1 MKNKSSLLFLC
12 LALAALLLGM
22 LFGILAGMQ
31 YILPDFIK
39 TVLPFNN
46 LRPFHVTSVISWIV
60 LSATGG
66 VYYYL
71 HENLKP
77 SPAGLL
83 PKIHFAVFLTTG
95 ILIYYSYYTQRFGGK
110 EYLEFPPYLIVP
122 IIFGWILFGV
132 GYFKNIVKPL
142 KDWPVYFWMWAT
154 GIILMVY
161 HLSEAYLWLNP
172 DIGLDFIRSLTIQW
186 KAGGSFVGA
195 WNMLV
200 YGTAIFLM
208 SKIKGDDSIGR
219 SRLSFF
225 FYFLGLTNLMFGW
238 AHHLY
243 IVPTAPWVRGVSYAI
258 SMTEW
263 VILFSMIYQWKKS
276 LPYFAKAGNQMS
288 YKFLMAADFWIFLN
302 LILALLFSIPAVNF
316 FTHGTHVTVAHS
328 MGTTIGINTTILLAS
343 LLYIARR
350 LNPSMD
356 TRLAEKG
363 VKIFNVSLFFFW
375 VSLLIAGVKKSI
387 WMYFSNNI
395 PFGNMQ
401 DSLHWVYVSFVVFG
415 IGIFIGIG
423 LIAIPLLKTF
433 YSAYFIK
440 DVPEQQAAPAVQE
453 RQLVPEEIEG

>member
-1 MKNKSSLLFLC
+1 
-12 LALAALLLGM
+12 
-22 LFGILAGMQ
+22 
-31 YILPDFIK
+31 
-39 TVLPFNN
+39 
-46 LRPFHVTSVISWIV
+46 
-60 LSATGG
+60 
-66 VYYYL
+66 
-71 HENLKP
+71 
-77 SPAGLL
+77 
-83 PKIHFAVFLTTG
+83 
-95 ILIYYSYYTQRFGGK
+95 
-110 EYLEFPPYLIVP
+110 
-122 IIFGWILFGV
+122 
-132 GYFKNIVKPL
+132 
-142 KDWPVYFWMWAT
+142 
-154 GIILMVY
+154 
-161 HLSEAYLWLNP
+161 
-172 DIGLDFIRSLTIQW
+172 
-186 KAGGSFVGA
+186 
-195 WNMLV
+195 
-200 YGTAIFLM
+200 
-208 SKIKGDDSIGR
+208 
-219 SRLSFF
+219 
-225 FYFLGLTNLMFGW
+225 
-238 AHHLY
+238 
-243 IVPTAPWVRGVSYAI
+243 
-258 SMTEW
+258 
-263 VILFSMIYQWKKS
+263 MIYQWKKS

-440 DVPEQQAAPAVQE
+440 DVPEQQAAPAVQV
-453 RQLVPEEIEG
+453 RLLVPVEIEG